1 MDTRKQYE
9 PPTVSVVGDVENV
22 TAGVASKGGYTDF
35 QYPAGTK
42 RSAYRFYQKP

>member
-42 RSAYRFYQKP
+42 RSDYRFYQKP